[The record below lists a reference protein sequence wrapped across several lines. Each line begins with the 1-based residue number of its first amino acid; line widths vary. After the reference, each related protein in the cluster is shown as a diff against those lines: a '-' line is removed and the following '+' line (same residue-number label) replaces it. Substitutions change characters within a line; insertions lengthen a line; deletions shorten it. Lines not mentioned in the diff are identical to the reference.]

1 MHRRSVVAALAAG
14 FAVGFVAVA
23 VRAAPPASAVVIANL
38 DTARSAA
45 LDGRFDDALRAVDA
59 VRRELAL
66 ARGLVIEAAAATLG
80 PHRGLGVWEPVPG
93 GVVPGRTLH
102 LTLEVDG
109 VTPKA
114 ERDGR
119 FRHELDVTARFIVLA
134 EGGEEVLG
142 DKPLGRHS
150 VVSRRM
156 LPLQVVGAE
165 MALGDKAPPGDYA
178 ADVTVVDVASGR
190 TATRRVM
197 FRLAAP

>member
-1 MHRRSVVAALAAG
+1 MQLHRRVFVVCVAG
-14 FAVGFVAVA
+14 LVAVA
-23 VRAAPPASAVVIANL
+23 VQAAPPASPVVMANL
-38 DTARSAA
+38 DAARAAA

-66 ARGLVIEAAAATLG
+66 ARGLVIETAAATLG

-93 GVVPGRTLH
+93 GLVPGRTLH

-119 FRHELDVTARFIVLA
+119 FRHELDVTARFIVLGD
-134 EGGEEVLG
+134 GGEEVLG

-150 VVSRRM
+150 VVSRRA

-165 MALGDKAPPGDYA
+165 MSLGDKAPAGDYA
-178 ADVTVVDVASGR
+178 ADVSVVDVASGR
-190 TATRRVM
+190 TAMRRVM
-197 FRLAAP
+197 FRLGAP

>member
-1 MHRRSVVAALAAG
+1 MHRRSVVTAIAAG
-14 FAVGFVAVA
+14 FAVGVVAVA
-23 VRAAPPASAVVIANL
+23 GRAAPPASAVVIANL

-45 LDGRFDDALRAVDA
+45 LDGRFDDALRAIDA

-134 EGGEEVLG
+134 DSGEEVLG

-150 VVSRRM
+150 VVSRRA

-178 ADVTVVDVASGR
+178 ADVTVVDVANGR

-197 FRLAAP
+197 FRLTP

>member
-1 MHRRSVVAALAAG
+1 MHLRRRVFVVCVAG
-14 FAVGFVAVA
+14 LVAITVQ
-23 VRAAPPASAVVIANL
+23 AAPPASPAVMANL
-38 DTARSAA
+38 DAARAAA

-59 VRRELAL
+59 VRRDLAL
-66 ARGLVIEAAAATLG
+66 ARGLVIETVAATLG

-93 GVVPGRTLH
+93 GLVPGRTLH

-119 FRHELDVTARFIVLA
+119 FRHELDVTARFIVLTD
-134 EGGEEVLG
+134 GHEEVLG

-150 VVSRRM
+150 VVSRRA

-190 TATRRVM
+190 TATRRVV
-197 FRLAAP
+197 FRLAP

>member
-1 MHRRSVVAALAAG
+1 MRRPPVFAAIAAG
-14 FAVGFVAVA
+14 FFAVVVQAGPPAPPGA
-23 VRAAPPASAVVIANL
+23 LATLDAARAAL
-38 DTARSAA
+38 G
-45 LDGRFDDALRAVDA
+45 DGRLEEALRAVDS

-66 ARGLVIEAAAATLG
+66 ARGPVIETVAVTLG

-109 VTPKA
+109 VTPKP

-119 FRHELDVTARFIVLA
+119 FRHELDVTARFVVV
-134 EGGEEVLG
+134 GDRGEEVLG

-150 VVSRRM
+150 VVSRRA

-190 TATRRVM
+190 TATRRVV
-197 FRLAAP
+197 FRVLP